1 MQPKVILFDLGGVVC
16 RFLPQRRLAALGEAC
31 GVSAER
37 AERVVYKSGLIEG
50 WDRGLGSSGDIH
62 RVVRDRLGYPG
73 TLAALRELWC
83 SAFEPDQRVLD
94 LVDGARPLRT
104 ALLTDNDQL
113 LLDALPNELPQVAS
127 RFDALLFS
135 CRFGATKPSAA
146 LFNQALEMMGSA
158 AGEAVFVDDK
168 PANVAAAQALGI
180 DAIQFTSAAELGPS
194 LDRALR
200 R

>member
-1 MQPKVILFDLGGVVC
+1 MQPKVIFFDLGGVVC

-31 GVSAER
+31 GVSAEQ
-37 AERVVYKSGLIEG
+37 AERVLYGSGLVEG
-50 WDRGLGSSGDIH
+50 WDRGLGSSVEIH
-62 RVVRDRLGYPG
+62 RVVRERLGYPG
-73 TLAALRELWC
+73 SLAALRRLWC

-104 ALLTDNDQL
+104 ALLTDNDHL
-113 LLDALPNELPQVAS
+113 LLDALPDELPQVAS

-135 CRFGATKPSAA
+135 CRFGATKPSTA
-146 LFNQALEMMGSA
+146 LFDRALEMMGSA

-168 PANVAAAQALGI
+168 PANVAAAQELGI
-180 DAIQFTSAAELGPS
+180 DAIQFTTAAELGPA